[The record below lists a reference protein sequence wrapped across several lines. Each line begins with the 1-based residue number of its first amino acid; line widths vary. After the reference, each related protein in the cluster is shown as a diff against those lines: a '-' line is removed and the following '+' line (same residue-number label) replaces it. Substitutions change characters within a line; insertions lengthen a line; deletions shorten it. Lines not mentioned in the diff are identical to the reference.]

1 MNLEIHQPAIEMS
14 LGCVEFHSRGSGG
27 SRFLDFLLFN
37 RGLNHTV
44 AELACGERKVEAY
57 SLGLS
62 FVW

>member
-1 MNLEIHQPAIEMS
+1 M
-14 LGCVEFHSRGSGG
+14 EFHSRGSGG
-27 SRFLDFLLFN
+27 SRFLDFLLFD